1 MWLYSIS
8 VPPFYFQD
16 VGSSLLSILWILFLV
31 DHLYSLNLFDLVDF
45 YHVSSSTACFCLFIS
60 FNVLCLG
67 SPLCRLQVVVLVIC
81 RVLPSSWVGPVPH
94 EGFLVEGAS
103 VCVLVGRAGSGLSEG
118 PCLVMDSIVFL
129 FCCWFGIR
137 HQHYS
142 LLVYGWGMVLVLSWR
157 PLGEFFLI
165 NVPGDF

>member
-1 MWLYSIS
+1 MLNIS
-8 VPPFYFQD
+8 CIFSTHA
-16 VGSSLLSILWILFLV
+16 SSLFIHVSILFSRFWIIFNITTMNSFSGECLFPL
-31 DHLYSLNLFDLVDF
+31 HLFGLLGF
-45 YHVSSSTACFCLFIS
+45 YHVPSSTACFCLFIS

-129 FCCWFGIR
+129 FCC
-137 HQHYS
+137 
-142 LLVYGWGMVLVLSWR
+142 
-157 PLGEFFLI
+157 
-165 NVPGDF
+165 